1 MANTTAHVYEEGCF
15 RFNILAD
22 SFHYGVEAFVTPAR
36 LSLAV
41 AAHVVVELF
50 CVNGILGE
58 PDEERV
64 LRLVCELEWTVSN
77 ISGVLIA
84 SLLQVGGDG
93 ME

>member
-1 MANTTAHVYEEGCF
+1 MANTAAHADEEGCF
-15 RFNILAD
+15 GVNILAD
-22 SFHYGVEAFVTPAR
+22 SFHYRVEAFVTPTS

-58 PDEERV
+58 PGEERL
-64 LRLVCELEWTVSN
+64 LRFVCQLEWTASDVSR
-77 ISGVLIA
+77 VLIA
-84 SLLQVGGDG
+84 SFLQVGGDG